1 MERIEYLNEQI
12 ARCERLTKSVMD
24 ELTVER
30 LLALAIQCRDE
41 LTTLMAQGELARQ
54 SGSTGG

>member
-1 MERIEYLNEQI
+1 MERIEYLREQI

-30 LLALAIQCRDE
+30 LLALAAQCRE
-41 LTTLMAQGELARQ
+41 ELATLVQECEFAR
-54 SGSTGG
+54 